1 MSMIKCDNEGITIN
15 GIGKE
20 ILADFGCISKA
31 LMEEFGMVDVMQVFF
46 YVCHKHMEEEEKKI
60 TCFLACFHQ

>member
-1 MSMIKCDNEGITIN
+1 MSMIKCNNGEIAIE

-20 ILADFGCISKA
+20 ILVDFGCISKA

-46 YVCHKHMEEEEKKI
+46 YVCHKHMEEEEKK
-60 TCFLACFHQ
+60 